1 MQDVTGGAALA
12 FACASKQQL
21 ITLGAGINC
30 FCWSH
35 CAAQLSDASIIM
47 DASEYIEE
55 LKQKVVRL
63 KQEMAC
69 EEEAAGALLKHSSS
83 PSPTV

>member
-1 MQDVTGGAALA
+1 
-12 FACASKQQL
+12 
-21 ITLGAGINC
+21 
-30 FCWSH
+30 
-35 CAAQLSDASIIM
+35 M

-69 EEEAAGALLKHSSS
+69 EEEEAAGALLKHSSS

>member
-1 MQDVTGGAALA
+1 MH
-12 FACASKQQL
+12 QQTTVNYYLGL
-21 ITLGAGINC
+21 IVSAGRT
-30 FCWSH
+30 
-35 CAAQLSDASIIM
+35 AQLSDASIIM
-47 DASEYIEE
+47 DASEYIKE

-69 EEEAAGALLKHSSS
+69 EEEEEEAGALLKHSSS

>member
-1 MQDVTGGAALA
+1 LFLLG
-12 FACASKQQL
+12 
-21 ITLGAGINC
+21 IT
-30 FCWSH
+30 
-35 CAAQLSDASIIM
+35 AQLSDASIIM

-69 EEEAAGALLKHSSS
+69 EEAAGGGAVQLKHSSS
-83 PSPTV
+83 SPSPAV

>member
-1 MQDVTGGAALA
+1 MR
-12 FACASKQQL
+12 QQ
-21 ITLGAGINC
+21 TTVNYLGLTVSAGH
-30 FCWSH
+30 H

-69 EEEAAGALLKHSSS
+69 EEEEAAGALLKHSSS